1 MTYASHYVLFLLP
14 KVSLIV
20 CNNFEISVKFKRNR
34 SLTKEE
40 IDAYWKSKRKLE
52 EEHLRAISLP
62 VDRYDREKVGIDYKR
77 SSSFPPARDV
87 AVESKFVENKLDRKN
102 LEELEKVGW

>member
-1 MTYASHYVLFLLP
+1 M
-14 KVSLIV
+14 

-102 LEELEKVGW
+102 LEELKKVGW